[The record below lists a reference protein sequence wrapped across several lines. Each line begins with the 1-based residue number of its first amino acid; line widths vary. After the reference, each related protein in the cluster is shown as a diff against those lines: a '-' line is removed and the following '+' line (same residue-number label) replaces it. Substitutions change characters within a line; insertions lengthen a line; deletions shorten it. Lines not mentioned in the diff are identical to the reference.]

1 MMTQGRQREN
11 DPRNGELMGQAFH
24 WANLALAFVLEL
36 CALAALCYWGVSVG
50 GGPFTKTAL
59 GLGAPLCAAVLWGLF
74 AAPRAP
80 VSVPLLALGTKVLVF
95 GSAALALY
103 VTGHSTL
110 AIVFALIVVANA
122 VLVRIEP

>member
-80 VSVPLLALGTKVLVF
+80 VSVPLLALG
-95 GSAALALY
+95 SAALALY
-103 VTGHSTL
+103 VTGHRTL

-122 VLVRIEP
+122 VLVRIGP